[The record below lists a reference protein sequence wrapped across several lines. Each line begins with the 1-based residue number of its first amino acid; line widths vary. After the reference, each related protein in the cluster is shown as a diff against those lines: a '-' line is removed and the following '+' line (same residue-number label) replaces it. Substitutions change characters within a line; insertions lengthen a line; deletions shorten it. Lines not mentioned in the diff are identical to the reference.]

1 MGYASNGG
9 REVAPDDP
17 GVAVR
22 RVRRGPDAWVL
33 AVSGELSQRSAGLV
47 SGVLSGLKWRSS
59 DEVAQGLARLFN
71 LVAQEGRVVPS
82 DLAAGDRECWPWRR

>member
-9 REVAPDDP
+9 REVTSDHP
-17 GVAVR
+17 GLTVR

-47 SGVLSGLKWRSS
+47 SGVLSGLKWRSP
-59 DEVAQGLARLFN
+59 DELASRLARLFG
-71 LVAQEGRVVPS
+71 LVARKWRVAAS
-82 DLAAGDRECWPWRR
+82 DLVSVDRECGL